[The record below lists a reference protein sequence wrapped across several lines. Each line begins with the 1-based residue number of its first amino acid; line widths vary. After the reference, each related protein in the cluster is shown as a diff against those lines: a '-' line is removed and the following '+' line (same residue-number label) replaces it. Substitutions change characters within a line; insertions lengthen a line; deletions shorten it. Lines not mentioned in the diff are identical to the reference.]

1 LYPEPGSV
9 WDMSDSIGH
18 ECGIAAIRLLKPFEY
33 YVKKYGSPFFAI
45 NRLYLLMEKQ
55 HNRGQDGA
63 GAAVIKIDTAPGK
76 PFIFRSRSADKHP
89 ISHIHQHMLSSLAEA
104 QTANPKQADNPVW
117 LKHNAKFAGEL
128 LLGHLRY
135 GTRGQ
140 GGISYCHPF
149 LRQSNWKSRNL
160 VLAGN
165 FNLTNNDELYETLV
179 ELGQH
184 PRGEKDTVM
193 VLEKIGHFLDEENDR
208 LFRSCRKKGLPRP
221 DISKKIA
228 ENIDLLS
235 VLKRAVRNFDGGY
248 AMAGM
253 IGNGDLFVMRD
264 ACGIRPAFFYQDDEF
279 VVVASERPAIQ
290 TVFNVAVDSVQEIQ
304 PGHALVVRK
313 NGEVLHQPISKVNTI
328 KPCSFERI
336 YFSRGTDKDIY
347 KERKLLGRQLTEPV
361 LKAVDYDLDH
371 TVFSYIPNTAETAF
385 MGLIEGVKVYV
396 AERARHHILT
406 ERNLSP
412 ERISELINY
421 QPRNEKIMTKD
432 AKLRTFIT
440 TDADRNEL
448 VSMVYDTTYGVVK
461 PKDTLVVLDDS
472 IVRGTTLR
480 ESILRIL
487 DRLHPKKIVI
497 VSSAPEIRYPDCYG
511 IDMSKLK
518 DFVAFQAAIAL
529 VKETGHDAL
538 LTEIYNQCK
547 ASLELPRNQVIN
559 EVKPLFHRFKPHEV
573 EAKIAE
579 ILRPVDLKAEFEVI
593 YQSLKGLHTACPNHL
608 GDWYFSGN
616 YPTPGGNRVVN
627 RSFINFME
635 KSDARAY

>member
-1 LYPEPGSV
+1 
-9 WDMSDSIGH
+9 MSDWIGH

-33 YVKKYGSPFFAI
+33 YVEKYGSPAFAI

-63 GAAVIKIDTAPGK
+63 GAAVIKLNTDPGK
-76 PFIFRSRSADKHP
+76 PFIFRSRSADKDP
-89 ISHIHQHMLSSLAEA
+89 IAAVHEHMLTSLAESQKENPA
-104 QTANPKQADNPVW
+104 QANDPVW
-117 LKHNAKFAGEL
+117 LKRNAKFAGEL

-140 GGISYCHPF
+140 GGVSYCHPF
-149 LRQSNWKSRNL
+149 LRHRNWKSRNL

-165 FNLTNNDELYETLV
+165 FNLTNNDELFDTLV

-184 PRGEKDTVM
+184 PRSEKDTVM

-208 LFRSCRKKGLPRP
+208 LFRAYRKEGLERP
-221 DISKKIA
+221 AISKKIE
-228 ENIDLLS
+228 ENLDVLS
-235 VLKRAVRNFDGGY
+235 VLKRSVKNFDGGY
-248 AMAGM
+248 TMAGI

-264 ACGIRPAFFYQDDEF
+264 ACGIRPGFFYQDDEF

-290 TVFNVAVDSVQEIQ
+290 TAFNVPVDSVQEIK
-304 PGHALVVRK
+304 PGHALVVRRD
-313 NGEVLHQPISKVNTI
+313 GTLLHEPISEVGTV

-347 KERKLLGRQLTEPV
+347 DERKQLGRQLTEPV
-361 LKAVDYDLDH
+361 LEAVDYDLDN
-371 TVFSYIPNTAETAF
+371 TVFAYIPNTAETAF
-385 MGLIEGVKVYV
+385 MGLLEGVKAHV
-396 AERARHHILT
+396 AERAQHHIMH
-406 ERNLSP
+406 EKNISP
-412 ERISELINY
+412 ARIAELVNY
-421 QPRNEKIMTKD
+421 QPRTEKIMTKD

-440 TDADRNEL
+440 ADADRNEL

-461 PKDTLVVLDDS
+461 PEDTLVVLDDS

-518 DFVAFQAAIAL
+518 DFIAFQAAIAL
-529 VKETGHDAL
+529 VKETGRENV
-538 LTEIYNQCK
+538 LTEICGK
-547 ASLELPRNQVIN
+547 CEASMERPRDQVQN
-559 EVKPLFHRFKPHEV
+559 EVKALYKLFKPHEV
-573 EAKIAE
+573 EKKIAD
-579 ILRPVDLKAEFEVI
+579 ILRPADLKAGLQVI
-593 YQSLKGLHTACPNHL
+593 YQNLEGLHAACPDHR
-608 GDWYFSGN
+608 GDWYFSGD

>member
-1 LYPEPGSV
+1 
-9 WDMSDSIGH
+9 MSDWIGH

-33 YVKKYGSPFFAI
+33 YVEKYGSPFFAI

-63 GAAVIKIDTAPGK
+63 GAAVIKLHTDPGK
-76 PFIFRSRSADKHP
+76 PFIFRSRSAEKDP
-89 ISHIHQHMLSSLAEA
+89 ISLVHQHMLSSLDESR
-104 QTANPKQADNPVW
+104 QMNPENADDPIW
-117 LKHNAKFAGEL
+117 LKRNAKFAGEL

-140 GGISYCHPF
+140 GGESYCHPF
-149 LRQSNWKSRNL
+149 LRQSNWKTRNL

-165 FNLTNNDELYETLV
+165 FNLTNNDKLFETLV

-184 PRGEKDTVM
+184 PRSEKDTVM

-208 LFRSCRKKGLPRP
+208 LFRKFRKEGVERVA
-221 DISKKIA
+221 ISDRISQ
-228 ENIDLLS
+228 ELDLLS
-235 VLKRAVRNFDGGY
+235 VLKRSVKNFDGGY
-248 AMAGM
+248 TMAGI

-264 ACGIRPAFFYQDDEF
+264 ACGIRPGFFYQDDEF

-290 TVFNVAVDSVQEIQ
+290 TAFNVPIDSVQEIK
-304 PGHALVVRK
+304 PGHALVVRQ
-313 NGEVLHQPISKVNTI
+313 NGDVLHEQISEVDRVA
-328 KPCSFERI
+328 PCSFERI
-336 YFSRGTDKDIY
+336 YFSRGTDRDIY
-347 KERKLLGRQLTEPV
+347 KERKQLGHQLTGRV
-361 LKAVDYDLDH
+361 LKAVDYDLDN

-385 MGLIEGVKVYV
+385 MGLIEGVKAYV
-396 AERARHHILT
+396 SERAKHHILA
-406 ERNLSP
+406 ERNLSA
-412 ERISELINY
+412 ERVAELVDY
-421 QPRNEKIMTKD
+421 QPRTEKIMTKD

-448 VSMVYDTTYGVVK
+448 VSMVYDTTYGIVK
-461 PKDTLVVLDDS
+461 PSDTLVVLDDS

-511 IDMSKLK
+511 IDMSKAK
-518 DFVAFQAAIAL
+518 DFVAFQAAVAL
-529 VKETGHDAL
+529 IKETGREDVL
-538 LTEIYNQCK
+538 DEIYQRCK
-547 ASLELPRNQVIN
+547 DSLKNPDSDVKN
-559 EVKPLFHRFKPHEV
+559 EVKRMFDIFDVGDIEK
-573 EAKIAE
+573 KIAD
-579 ILRPVDLKAEFEVI
+579 ILRPKDLSAEFEVI
-593 YQSLKGLHTACPNHL
+593 YQSIEGLHAACPDHQ

-627 RSFINFME
+627 RSFVNFME
-635 KSDARAY
+635 NSDARAY

>member
-1 LYPEPGSV
+1 
-9 WDMSDSIGH
+9 MSDWIGH

-33 YVKKYGSPFFAI
+33 YVEKYGSASFAI

-63 GAAVIKIDTAPGK
+63 GAVVVKLDTDPGN
-76 PFIFRSRSADKHP
+76 PFIFRALSADKDP
-89 ISHIHQHMLSSLAEA
+89 ISQVHQHMLASLAES
-104 QTANPKQADNPVW
+104 QRDNPEHADDPVW
-117 LKHNAKFAGEL
+117 LKRNAKFAGEL

-135 GTRGQ
+135 GTRGR

-149 LRQSNWKSRNL
+149 LRQSNWKNRNL

-165 FNLTNNDELYETLV
+165 FNLTNNDELFDTLV

-184 PRGEKDTVM
+184 PRSEKDTVM

-208 LFRSCRKKGLPRP
+208 LFREFRKQGLDRP
-221 DISKKIA
+221 AISEKISDHL
-228 ENIDLLS
+228 DLLT
-235 VLKRAVRNFDGGY
+235 VLKRAVKNFDGGY
-248 AMAGM
+248 TMAGI

-264 ACGIRPAFFYQDDEF
+264 ACGIRPGFFYQDDEF

-290 TVFNVAVDSVQEIQ
+290 TAFNVPVESVQEIK

-313 NGEVLHQPISKVNTI
+313 NGQVLHEQISDVEKVT
-328 KPCSFERI
+328 PCSFERI

-347 KERKLLGRQLTEPV
+347 EERKQLGRQLTEPV

-385 MGLIEGVKVYV
+385 MGLIEGVKSYV
-396 AERARHHILT
+396 ADRAKHHILT
-406 ERNLSP
+406 ERNLSA
-412 ERISELINY
+412 ERITELVNY
-421 QPRNEKIMTKD
+421 QPRIEKIMTKD

-461 PKDTLVVLDDS
+461 PEDTLVVLDDS

-497 VSSAPEIRYPDCYG
+497 ISSAPEIRYPDCYG

-529 VKETGHDAL
+529 VKETGREAL
-538 LTEIYNQCK
+538 LTEIYEKCK
-547 ASLELPRNQVIN
+547 ASLDIPRDQVVN
-559 EVKPLFHRFKPHEV
+559 EVKAIFRLFKPHEV
-573 EAKIAE
+573 ERKIAQ
-579 ILRPVDLKAEFEVI
+579 ILRPADLKADFEVI
-593 YQSLKGLHTACPNHL
+593 YQSLSGLHAACPNHK

-627 RSFINFME
+627 RSFVNFME
-635 KSDARAY
+635 NSDARAY

>member
-1 LYPEPGSV
+1 
-9 WDMSDSIGH
+9 MSDWIGH

-33 YVKKYGSPFFAI
+33 YVEKYGSPYFAI

-63 GAAVIKIDTAPGK
+63 GAVVVKTDVEPGT
-76 PFIFRSRSADKHP
+76 PFIFRSLSADKDP
-89 ISHIHQHMLSSLAEA
+89 ISRVHQHMLGSLAEA
-104 QTANPKQADNPVW
+104 FDGNPEGMNDPTWIKQ
-117 LKHNAKFAGEL
+117 NAKFAGEL

-140 GGISYCHPF
+140 GGVTYCHPF
-149 LRQSNWKSRNL
+149 LRQSNWLSRNL

-165 FNLTNNDELYETLV
+165 FNLTNNDQLFETLV

-184 PRGEKDTVM
+184 PRSEKDTVM
-193 VLEKIGHFLDEENDR
+193 VLEKIGHFIDEENDR
-208 LFRSCRKKGLPRP
+208 LFREFRKKGLSRSE
-221 DISKKIA
+221 ISEKIA
-228 ENIDLLS
+228 ENLNVLN
-235 VLKRAVRNFDGGY
+235 VLKRSVKNFDGGY
-248 AMAGM
+248 TMAG
-253 IGNGDLFVMRD
+253 IVGNGDLFVLRD
-264 ACGIRPAFFYQDDEF
+264 ACGIRPGFFYQDDEF

-290 TVFNVAVDSVQEIQ
+290 TAFNVPIDSVQEIK

-313 NGEVLHQPISKVNTI
+313 NGEVLHEQISDVDKVT
-328 KPCSFERI
+328 PCSFERI
-336 YFSRGTDKDIY
+336 YFSRGTDRDIY
-347 KERKLLGRQLTEPV
+347 TERKQLGRQLTEPV
-361 LKAVDYDLDH
+361 LKAVDYNLDK

-385 MGLIEGVKVYV
+385 MGLIEGVRAYV
-396 AERARHHILT
+396 AERAKHHIIS
-406 ERNLSP
+406 ERNLSA
-412 ERISELINY
+412 ERIHELINY
-421 QPRNEKIMTKD
+421 QPRMEKIMTKD

-440 TDADRNEL
+440 ADADRTEL

-461 PKDTLVVLDDS
+461 PDDTLVVLDDS

-487 DRLHPKKIVI
+487 DRLRPKKIVI

-511 IDMSKLK
+511 IDMSKAK

-529 VKETGHDAL
+529 VRETGRESFLNDVY
-538 LTEIYNQCK
+538 EKCK
-547 ASLELPRNQVIN
+547 ASLALPQEQVVN
-559 EVKPLFHRFKPHEV
+559 EVKPIFKLFKPHEV
-573 EAKIAE
+573 ERKIAE

-593 YQSLKGLHTACPNHL
+593 YQSIEGLHAACPDHK

-627 RSFINFME
+627 RSFMNFME
-635 KSDARAY
+635 DNDARAY

>member
-1 LYPEPGSV
+1 
-9 WDMSDSIGH
+9 MSDWIGH

-33 YVKKYGSPFFAI
+33 YVEKYGSPSFAI

-63 GAAVIKIDTAPGK
+63 GAVVVKLHTDPGK
-76 PFIFRSRSADKHP
+76 PFISRALSADKDP
-89 ISHIHQHMLSSLAEA
+89 IANVHQHMLSSLADSQA
-104 QTANPKQADNPVW
+104 KNPKQADDPIW
-117 LKHNAKFAGEL
+117 LKQNAKFAGEL

-140 GGISYCHPF
+140 GGVSYCHPF

-165 FNLTNNDELYETLV
+165 FNLTNNDELFQTLV

-184 PRGEKDTVM
+184 PRSEKDTVM
-193 VLEKIGHFLDEENDR
+193 VLEKIGHFLDEENDH
-208 LFRSCRKKGLPRP
+208 LFRKFRKENLARP
-221 DISKKIA
+221 DISKKIG
-228 ENIDLLS
+228 ENLNLLS
-235 VLKRAVRNFDGGY
+235 VLKRAVKNFDGGY
-248 AMAGM
+248 TMAGI

-264 ACGIRPAFFYQDDEF
+264 ACGIRPGFFYQDDEF

-290 TVFNVAVDSVQEIQ
+290 TAFNIPIDSVQEIK
-304 PGHALVVRK
+304 PGHALIVRK
-313 NGEVLHQPISKVNTI
+313 NGEVLHEQISEVNKVS
-328 KPCSFERI
+328 PCSFERI

-347 KERKLLGRQLTEPV
+347 EERKQLGRQLTEPV

-385 MGLIEGVKVYV
+385 MGLIEGVKSYV
-396 AERARHHILT
+396 AERAKHHILT

-440 TDADRNEL
+440 ADADRTEL

-461 PKDTLVVLDDS
+461 PEDTLVVLDDS

-518 DFVAFQAAIAL
+518 DFVAFQAAVAL
-529 VKETGHDAL
+529 VKETGREAL
-538 LTEIYNQCK
+538 LTEIYSACK
-547 ASLELPRNQVIN
+547 ASLDLPREKVSN
-559 EVKPLFHRFKPHEV
+559 EVKALFKLFKPKEV
-573 EAKIAE
+573 EKKISD
-579 ILRPVDLKAEFEVI
+579 ILRPADLNAEFEVI
-593 YQSLKGLHTACPNHL
+593 YQSISGLHAACPNHL
-608 GDWYFSGN
+608 GDWYFTGN

>member
-1 LYPEPGSV
+1 
-9 WDMSDSIGH
+9 MSDWIGH

-33 YVKKYGSPFFAI
+33 YVEKYGSPFFAI

-63 GAAVIKIDTAPGK
+63 GAAVIKFDTDPGK
-76 PFIFRSRSADKHP
+76 PFIFRARSADKDP
-89 ISHIHQHMLSSLAEA
+89 IAHVHQHMLSSLAES
-104 QTANPKQADNPVW
+104 QAGHPEHAADPVW
-117 LKHNAKFAGEL
+117 LKRNAKFAGEL

-140 GGISYCHPF
+140 GGINFCHPF

-165 FNLTNNDELYETLV
+165 FNLTNNDELFDTLV

-184 PRGEKDTVM
+184 PRSEKDTVM

-208 LFRSCRKKGLPRP
+208 LFRRYRKEGLSRP
-221 DISKKIA
+221 EISKKIG
-228 ENIDLLS
+228 ENISLLS
-235 VLKRAVRNFDGGY
+235 VLKRAVKNFDGGY
-248 AMAGM
+248 TMAGI
-253 IGNGDLFVMRD
+253 IGSGDLFVMRD
-264 ACGIRPAFFYQDDEF
+264 ACGIRPGFFYQDDEF

-290 TVFNVAVDSVQEIQ
+290 TAFDVPLDAVQEIK
-304 PGHALVVRK
+304 PAHALIVRK
-313 NGEVLHQPISKVNTI
+313 SGEVLHEQISEAANVS
-328 KPCSFERI
+328 PCSFERI

-347 KERKLLGRQLTEPV
+347 EERKQLGRQLTEPV

-371 TVFSYIPNTAETAF
+371 TLFSYIPNTAETAF
-385 MGLIEGVKVYV
+385 MGLIEGVKAYV
-396 AERARHHILT
+396 ADRAKHHILT

-421 QPRNEKIMTKD
+421 QPRHEKIMTKD

-440 TDADRNEL
+440 SDADRTEL

-461 PKDTLVVLDDS
+461 PDDTLVVLDDS

-529 VKETGHDAL
+529 VHQTGRDAL
-538 LTEIYNQCK
+538 LAEIYSACK
-547 ASLELPRNQVIN
+547 ASMELPRDEVTN
-559 EVKPLFHRFKPHEV
+559 EVKALFKLFKPKDV
-573 EAKIAE
+573 EAKIAD
-579 ILRPVDLKAEFEVI
+579 ILRPADLSAEFEVI
-593 YQSLKGLHTACPNHL
+593 YQSLRGLHAACPNHL

-635 KSDARAY
+635 KSDERAY

>member
-1 LYPEPGSV
+1 
-9 WDMSDSIGH
+9 MSDWIGH

-33 YVKKYGSPFFAI
+33 YVEKYGSPFFAI

-63 GAAVIKIDTAPGK
+63 GAVVIKLDTEPGK
-76 PFIFRSRSADKHP
+76 PFIFRSRSADKDP
-89 ISHIHQHMLSSLAEA
+89 ISQVHQHMLSSLAEA
-104 QTANPKQADNPVW
+104 QAENPEMANDPTW
-117 LKHNAKFAGEL
+117 LKSHAKFAGEL

-165 FNLTNNDELYETLV
+165 FNLTNNDELYKTLV
-179 ELGQH
+179 DLGQH
-184 PRGEKDTVM
+184 PRSGKDTVM

-208 LFRSCRKKGLPRP
+208 LFRSYRKQRLSRP
-221 DISKKIA
+221 EISQKIS
-228 ENIDLLS
+228 EDLNLLN
-235 VLKRAVRNFDGGY
+235 VLKRAVKNFDGGY
-248 AMAGM
+248 TMAGI

-264 ACGIRPAFFYQDDEF
+264 ACGIRPGFFYQDDEF

-290 TVFNVAVDSVQEIQ
+290 TAFNVPVESVHEIK

-313 NGEVLHQPISKVNTI
+313 NGEVLHEQISAEQTV

-347 KERKLLGRQLTEPV
+347 EERKQLGRQLTEPV
-361 LKAVDYDLDH
+361 LKAIDYDLDR

-385 MGLIEGVKVYV
+385 MGLIEGVKSYV
-396 AERARHHILT
+396 ADRAKHHILR

-412 ERISELINY
+412 ERIAELINY

-440 TDADRNEL
+440 ADADRTEL

-461 PKDTLVVLDDS
+461 PDDTLVVLDDS

-529 VKETGHDAL
+529 VRESGREAV
-538 LTEIYNQCK
+538 LTEIYEKCK
-547 ASLELPRNQVIN
+547 ASLELPRDQVTN
-559 EVKPLFHRFKPHEV
+559 EVQALFRLFKPKEV
-573 EAKIAE
+573 EAKIAD
-579 ILRPVDLKAEFEVI
+579 ILRPDDLTAEFEVI
-593 YQSLKGLHTACPNHL
+593 YQSLGGLHAACPNHL